1 MNPRIAGIIIVTYG
15 FVLVACSSQ
24 GQNSVR
30 TDQIPAS
37 SEVVDS
43 YDSTR
48 TPEINT
54 EGEAEKYNLTF
65 SPEPPEAEEPYIVS
79 NIWGMQLHGVPSG
92 LQIQLLGDAG
102 AGWMRDVFFEWD
114 KIQPER
120 RKPPDYYWESVDEE
134 VVAQLTSAGVHTL
147 SIQLYAP
154 TWAQKYPG
162 YACGPITEEA
172 LSDFG
177 EFVGEMVN
185 RYSTAPYEVKYYE
198 FGNEPDISRIH
209 VGGSSFFGCWGED
222 EDDSY
227 YGGKYY
233 AEMLKEVYPE
243 MKRQNSEA
251 MLVIGGLLMDCDP
264 INPPENPPGS
274 GTLKD
279 CTPSR
284 FLEGILEAGGGDYF
298 DAVSFHAYDY
308 YIGEYGKYANG
319 NWHSQWDTTGPVLS
333 QKVGY
338 LRSLL
343 DSYGYPEKELFN
355 TEVALICGGDGK
367 EPICLTDDF
376 QNTKAIYLVQAYA
389 QAIDKKLTANIW
401 YSDKGWRGTNIID
414 ANNEP
419 LPAYDAFVFNQQ
431 MLLGFNY
438 LGKIGGLPSL
448 EGYNFTDQTRDIWLL
463 WSKNI
468 HAENIQLPRSPNT
481 IYDVFGNQLPL
492 PGADLTYTIDVAPIY
507 IVWDN

>member
-1 MNPRIAGIIIVTYG
+1 MNRSITGIIIVAFG
-15 FVLVACSSQ
+15 FILVACSSPGEGVE
-24 GQNSVR
+24 GQ
-30 TDQIPAS
+30 DQNPTS
-37 SEVVDS
+37 SEVAGSNDPAL
-43 YDSTR
+43 
-48 TPEINT
+48 TPGGDEEEINPAISVST
-54 EGEAEKYNLTF
+54 PAAD
-65 SPEPPEAEEPYIVS
+65 SPYVV
-79 NIWGMQLHGVPSG
+79 NNVWGLQLHKVPTDKQ
-92 LQIQLLGDAG
+92 LQLLGDAQ
-102 AGWMRDVFFEWD
+102 AGWMRDVFFKWD
-114 KIQPER
+114 MLQPER
-120 RKPPDYYWESVDEE
+120 TESPEYNWESVDDDMI
-134 VVAQLTSAGVHTL
+134 VQVTSSGVKPIPITL
-147 SIQLYAP
+147 YSPL
-154 TWAQKYPG
+154 WAQKYPG
-162 YACGPITEEA
+162 YACGPISEEA

-177 EFVGEMVN
+177 EFIGEMVN
-185 RYSTAPYEVKYYE
+185 RYSAPPYDIKYYE
-198 FGNEPDISRIH
+198 FGNEPDISRNH
-209 VGGSSFFGCWGED
+209 VGGSSFYGCWGEE
-222 EDDSY
+222 EDNNY

-233 AEMLKEVYPE
+233 AEMLKVVYPK
-243 MKRQNSEA
+243 MKKTNPNA
-251 MLVIGGLLMDCDP
+251 KLVIGGLLMDCDP
-264 INPPENPPGS
+264 INPPENPPDSGS
-274 GTLKD
+274 LKD

-355 TEVALICGGDGK
+355 TEVALICGRDGK

-376 QNTKAIYLVQAYA
+376 QNTKANYLVQAYA

-431 MLLGFNY
+431 MLSGSNY

-448 EGYNFTDQTRDIWLL
+448 EGYKFTDQTRDIWLL

-468 HAENIQLPRSPNT
+468 DAENIQLPRSPDA
-481 IYDVFGNQLPL
+481 IYDVYGNQLPL
-492 PGADLTYTIDVAPIY
+492 PGAELTYSIDVAPIY
-507 IVWDN
+507 IVWDNE